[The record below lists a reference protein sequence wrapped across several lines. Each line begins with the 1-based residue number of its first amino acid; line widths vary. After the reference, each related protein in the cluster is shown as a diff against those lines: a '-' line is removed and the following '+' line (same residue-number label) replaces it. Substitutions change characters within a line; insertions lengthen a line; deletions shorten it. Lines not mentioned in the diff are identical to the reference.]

1 MSISKYIGRTVE
13 IVYMD
18 KKDRISKRTI
28 RVIRIE
34 AGMVYAFDTSCNR
47 PRRFTVERILAAQ
60 PVIVHAS

>member
-1 MSISKYIGRTVE
+1 MYISKYIGRTVE

-28 RVIRIE
+28 RVFRID
-34 AGMVYAFDTSCNR
+34 AGMVYAFDTSCIG